1 MAENQIFLSPGGGIV
16 TGTSHNYVRGTVF
29 RVSQRVRI
37 TGVFLQSN
45 IKGNTALIKIWR
57 ASDRTILASADVIP
71 QSTITMVP
79 ISVVLEPNTD
89 YVISAYAPELR
100 YDESPTTSAFTK
112 TGPDGTVFNGTKV
125 VVGSSSGDIYPDATA
140 FGSGFLAFYLNYK
153 LNSNPT
159 ISVTNNNQV
168 VSAVAG
174 RKTIT
179 LSGTVSDED
188 NDTVTISA
196 TINGKTKTKSVANT
210 STSKA
215 WSLTWDVVNDNIA
228 QGTYTNIVV
237 TADDGYGGV
246 NTATYTGTVT
256 VDRTNPVITITG
268 VTNGATYQ
276 NPVTPTFSA
285 TDSGGSGLASI
296 TATLNGAS
304 YTSGTPITTSG
315 TKTLVVTATDNAGN
329 QVQQTVNFT
338 INKAPTVTLTTADN
352 QTLSEGT
359 ALSIQ
364 GSASEV
370 DNGNVITVKYKINN
384 GTERALHSTVSDGSS
399 PISFAK
405 NLTFQGDRLYDGT
418 TDVSGPLAEGTTHT
432 LSVWAIDDQGG
443 TSAVVTRSFMVRY
456 NKGPTI
462 TVDPYTATQT
472 GLIEP
477 DTVTLSGSASDPD
490 GNTFTVKGK
499 LNSGA
504 EQTLLNGVSSGNWT
518 FSFPV
523 SSLQAGSNTVTITA
537 TDQFGKATIKTFSV
551 NKTEQK
557 TPLTKG
563 VARYDVIPPL
573 GTAKE
578 ILAWLKR
585 QKGDLIVDV
594 AASFVDAGQPEQ
606 YIAATKSSVD
616 LTTEI
621 AEDEFVVSV
630 ATAKPDIVFKQ
641 TFTRADANSTQA
653 ATSLVGVI
661 E

>member
-1 MAENQIFLSPGGGIV
+1 MANWNIGDTDANDANKLQWHKIKDGAKTLLICDRVILVNVSWDDLHSDNRVYGKTITIDGQQYKLRLLTAGAERREGGTGSSYGGGKLPNEWDRFI
-16 TGTSHNYVRGTVF
+16 TNEDAIAGIPIPTASDLDTTLNATDKNSAHNQFWNWMGVYSWGQETYLHSSAYRAVRGYY
-29 RVSQRVRI
+29 
-37 TGVFLQSN
+37 
-45 IKGNTALIKIWR
+45 
-57 ASDRTILASADVIP
+57 SA
-71 QSTITMVP
+71 
-79 ISVVLEPNTD
+79 
-89 YVISAYAPELR
+89 R
-100 YDESPTTSAFTK
+100 YWN
-112 TGPDGTVFNGTKV
+112 NG
-125 VVGSSSGDIYPDATA
+125 DATA
-140 FGSGFLAFYLNYK
+140 RLNFIGWRPALEI
-153 LNSNPT
+153 LNSAP
-159 ISVTNNNQV
+159 SVNLASPSNNQ
-168 VSAVAG
+168 
-174 RKTIT
+174 I
-179 LSGTVSDED
+179 
-188 NDTVTISA
+188 
-196 TINGKTKTKSVANT
+196 
-210 STSKA
+210 
-215 WSLTWDVVNDNIA
+215 
-228 QGTYTNIVV
+228 
-237 TADDGYGGV
+237 
-246 NTATYTGTVT
+246 
-256 VDRTNPVITITG
+256 
-268 VTNGATYQ
+268 
-276 NPVTPTFSA
+276 
-285 TDSGGSGLASI
+285 
-296 TATLNGAS
+296 
-304 YTSGTPITTSG
+304 
-315 TKTLVVTATDNAGN
+315 
-329 QVQQTVNFT
+329 
-338 INKAPTVTLTTADN
+338 
-352 QTLSEGT
+352 LSEGT

-443 TSAVVTRSFMVRY
+443 TSAIVTRSFTVQY

-573 GTAKE
+573 GTAKT